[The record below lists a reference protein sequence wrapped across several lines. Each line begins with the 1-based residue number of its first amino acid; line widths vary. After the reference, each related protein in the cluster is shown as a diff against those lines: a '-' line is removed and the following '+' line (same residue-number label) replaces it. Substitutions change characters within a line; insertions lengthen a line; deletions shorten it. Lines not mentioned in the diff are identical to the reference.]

1 MATTRFNGASVTIT
15 TAASAEI
22 ASGVGITSFS
32 YEGGD
37 RAEIDITTS
46 SAASREVI
54 AGFRSPRR
62 LSLGLLL
69 DAPTLANLEAMQ
81 DECGAGTVAVSA
93 GVDCGTPAQ
102 LLSLTAFLMNY
113 SISAQ
118 MDGVF
123 EVNVDFMVDERPS
136 S

>member
-15 TAASAEI
+15 NAASAEI

-32 YEGGD
+32 FEGGD

-46 SAASREVI
+46 SAATREVV
-54 AGFRSPRR
+54 AGFRNPRR

-69 DAPTLANLEAMQ
+69 DSPTLSDLTAMQ
-81 DECGAGTVAVSA
+81 AECAPGTVAVSA
-93 GVDCGTPAQ
+93 GVDCGNAAQ
-102 LLSLTAFLMNY
+102 LMSLSVFLMSF
-113 SISAQ
+113 SITAQ

-123 EVNVDFMVDERPS
+123 EVSCDFLVDERPS